1 MIVEFAIVA
10 GLGLGGWVLTQL
22 FAAPKAPP
30 APPAKIRAAAK
41 ALKEGT
47 ATAAQLHEAAKVAEV
62 AGDYEL
68 AERFASRAVIYGAVE
83 DARREATRRSP
94 LAGVADEAWRKFVAA
109 ARVPDAEDEPDYV
122 SPRFRLGL
130 YGLDARTLTDIRVMQ
145 RPRRGEWQGHEVW
158 LADWAPSAAGWLENP
173 EAQYVALAKLT
184 RLHADTITKKHAA
197 ALGQELEPDAPATL
211 SGLLAVA
218 RLAGLG
224 GLSRFL
230 SAADERFPN
239 TLRAYRASNG
249 IF

>member
-1 MIVEFAIVA
+1 MIVELAIIGAV
-10 GLGLGGWVLTQL
+10 GLGGWVVAQL
-22 FAAPKAPP
+22 LGRPQSPP
-30 APPAKIRAAAK
+30 APPAKVRAAAK

-68 AERFASRAVIYGAVE
+68 AERFASRAVIYAAVE

-94 LAGVADEAWRKFVAA
+94 LDGVADTAWRQFVAA
-109 ARVPDAEDEPDYV
+109 ARVPDAEGEPDYV

-158 LADWAPSAAGWLENP
+158 LADWAPSAAGWLEDP
-173 EAQYVALAKLT
+173 EAQYTALAKLT
-184 RLHADTITKKHAA
+184 KLHGDTITKKHAA
-197 ALGQELEPDAPATL
+197 ALGQPLAGDEPATL

-230 SAADERFPN
+230 SAEDERFPN